1 MYQVRSGV
9 KDFEYSA
16 GAMMLVQVFVG
27 HATQSGINF
36 SSTCIEVPDPDPVNT
51 VGSSTFPT
59 ELKKP

>member
-1 MYQVRSGV
+1 MCQVRSGV

-27 HATQSGINF
+27 HATRSGINF

-59 ELKKP
+59 ELKKS